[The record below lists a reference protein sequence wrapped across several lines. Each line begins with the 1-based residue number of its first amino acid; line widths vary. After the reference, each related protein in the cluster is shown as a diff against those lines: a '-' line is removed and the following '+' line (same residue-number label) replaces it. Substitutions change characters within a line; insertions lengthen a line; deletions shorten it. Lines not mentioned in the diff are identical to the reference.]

1 MCVPEEV
8 LSIALVQGYESMT
21 LMYKFSLQRLLPT
34 LFSQKHMKFR
44 THSCVIALA
53 MAILTVGSAQYFA
66 YAQDKPA
73 LKSITKTTTTKTTA
87 KTATTKTTAKN
98 AQTTTTTSKT
108 TTTGGTTT
116 GSTTKSDTTK
126 TTSLSTTKV
135 DSTKTTTGGNST
147 TNTSTNTSTSNSN
160 TSSNALKEWTQ
171 GTAGDAIRDALSKGI
186 GNAVKAVAQ
195 ENGYLGNDLIKIPFP
210 SEFRN
215 VESRLRSLGLNRQ
228 VDDAITSMNRAAE
241 NAATEAAPIFLGAL
255 RKMSIQDA
263 ISLVR
268 GDSSAATKFLERT
281 TRTELVEKFKPVISQ
296 ALDKTEAT
304 RHWGDVVGLYNK
316 IPFVSKINSDLP
328 QYVTDK
334 ALDGLFVMIAKEE
347 SQIRVNPIARTTDV
361 LKQVFG
367 GIFK

>member
-1 MCVPEEV
+1 M
-8 LSIALVQGYESMT
+8 
-21 LMYKFSLQRLLPT
+21 KFS
-34 LFSQKHMKFR
+34 FSARPVLH
-44 THSCVIALA
+44 IGAW
-53 MAILTVGSAQYFA
+53 ILTVGISCGVVVAQN
-66 YAQDKPA
+66 KPA
-73 LKSITKTTTTKTTA
+73 TTSAKTPAKAPAKTTTKTATKTTTAKGKTTGA
-87 KTATTKTTAKN
+87 TATTKADSVKTTSA
-98 AQTTTTTSKT
+98 TTTKA
-108 TTTGGTTT
+108 
-116 GSTTKSDTTK
+116 DTTK
-126 TTSLSTTKV
+126 TTSSGG
-135 DSTKTTTGGNST
+135 TTTGT
-147 TNTSTNTSTSNSN
+147 TGTSTNTSANS
-160 TSSNALKEWTQ
+160 SSNALKELTQ

-255 RKMSIQDA
+255 RQLSIQDA

-281 TRTELVEKFKPVISQ
+281 TRTQLVEKFKPVITQS
-296 ALDKTEAT
+296 LEKTDAT
-304 RHWGDVVGLYNK
+304 RYWSDVVGLYNK
-316 IPFVSKINSDLP
+316 IPLVSRINSDLP

-347 SQIRVNPIARTTDV
+347 SQIRVNPVARTTDV